1 MTDAESEG
9 GRCVKHLC
17 RHCGR
22 EPITRP
28 RRLGGRCYYD
38 TAIRQLYP
46 KGTNGRQSRG
56 LGNGN
61 FDPPPAATPTAAR
74 QGSEEKIR
82 VLMARAA
89 AGRGLWNPMD
99 NAGDLT

>member
-1 MTDAESEG
+1 MMDADAEG
-9 GRCVKHLC
+9 GRCLRHLC
-17 RHCGR
+17 RHCAR
-22 EPITRP
+22 FKINRP
-28 RRLGGRCYYD
+28 RRLCFTCFGKVE
-38 TAIRQLYP
+38 IRELYP

-61 FDPPPAATPTAAR
+61 CDPPPPLEPTRAR

-89 AGRGLWNPMD
+89 AGRGLFHPLDGSD
-99 NAGDLT
+99 NG